1 MHRRKT
7 PKSINKPPPIS
18 GALKKPTTPPATNDA
33 GFDGDSNI
41 QFEVELC
48 WCVHQLQAAL
58 ESGKLS
64 QKVAEDTA
72 KNLKILTSQTAPL
85 IKKRQVMKLSMG
97 DYRAKMQQEE
107 KKMGLAA
114 KQIKFTEPSAA
125 SSDATSKKSS
135 FVKRSALLTTGKD
148 FRFNFANPPENN
160 SSSSSSVVISSESVT
175 PKETAQINFSSDTTG
190 GSPFK
195 FNFVI
200 DPEQDYQAND
210 INISGLK
217 LNG

>member
-18 GALKKPTTPPATNDA
+18 GALKKPTTPPTANDA

-125 SSDATSKKSS
+125 STDATSKKSS

-148 FRFNFANPPENN
+148 FRFNFSHPCENN
-160 SSSSSSVVISSESVT
+160 SSSSAPESVT

-195 FNFVI
+195 FNFVV
-200 DPEQDYQAND
+200 DQEQDFQPND